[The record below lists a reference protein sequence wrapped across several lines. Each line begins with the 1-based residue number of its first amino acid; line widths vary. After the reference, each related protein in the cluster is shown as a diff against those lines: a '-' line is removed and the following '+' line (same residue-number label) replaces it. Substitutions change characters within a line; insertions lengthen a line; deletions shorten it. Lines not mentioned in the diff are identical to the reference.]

1 MSNHA
6 QEQKQASL
14 AVRVLL
20 ALAATL
26 TMCLYAASMAVL
38 ALPVLLFVAARAV
51 VSLIPPLHTLPAVP
65 VERLAAVVARPPK
78 LAYARTS

>member
-1 MSNHA
+1 MTDPA
-6 QEQKQASL
+6 QELKQASL

-51 VSLIPPLHTLPAVP
+51 VRLAPTLPPVP